1 MWRFS
6 GSYAMAQVT
15 LRPTKQGA
23 VVPGVGEKMRQVILQ
38 QRCTSRCSSKFSPP
52 NSLNTS
58 GFALPQFPEPD
69 IPMAAPDKRAEL
81 WLVNF
86 LLFSF
91 DWLLDWLTNSWN
103 HLIVWLISCEY
114 LRRAIVFISVQRA
127 FVRFLHR
134 ISMFFLQWYWK
145 WRAFLGHTHG
155 VLDYRSS

>member
-1 MWRFS
+1 MGRFS
-6 GSYAMAQVT
+6 GSYAMTQVIQ
-15 LRPTKQGA
+15 RPTKQGA

-69 IPMAAPDKRAEL
+69 IPTAGPDKRVEI
-81 WLVNF
+81 WFVNF

-91 DWLLDWLTNSWN
+91 DWLLDWL
-103 HLIVWLISCEY
+103 IIRGIIWLSDWF
-114 LRRAIVFISVQRA
+114 VVNTSDVQQLFFLVQGV
-127 FVRFLHR
+127 FVRFFLR

-145 WRAFLGHTHG
+145 WRAFLRHTHG